1 MRDIILA
8 RQIDIQL
15 MSRIYKEQFQI
26 NKKK

>member
-1 MRDIILA
+1 MRDIIVA